1 MGWIR
6 PHTRP
11 AAWLAIVALAL
22 HLVATFGHVHAEWF
36 STPSLA
42 GTAIATAGLHV
53 SDDTDGAGTPLQP
66 YRPPVAHPL
75 CAVCVSASLMGALVL
90 PVAQGFAPPPI
101 IVRIYELKLTGAAT
115 PGEPRSSFQPRAPP
129 SA

>member
-6 PHTRP
+6 SHTRSG
-11 AAWLAIVALAL
+11 AWLAIVALAAQ
-22 HLVATFGHVHAEWF
+22 LVATFGHVHAEWF

-53 SDDTDGAGTPLQP
+53 SDHSDGVGTPPQP
-66 YRPPVAHPL
+66 YRPPVAHKF

-90 PVAQGFAPPPI
+90 PVAQSLAPPPI
-101 IVRIYELKLTGAAT
+101 IVRICELKLTGAAT
-115 PGEPRSSFQPRAPP
+115 PGAPRSSFQPRAPP